1 MYVFILME
9 RFMILERIL
18 VKKRSEK
25 IEIFVRK
32 EIKNYL
38 YDYVN
43 KMVLLKNNS

>member
-18 VKKRSEK
+18 VKKSEK
-25 IEIFVRK
+25 IEIFIRE
-32 EIKNYL
+32 EINNYL

-43 KMVLLKNNS
+43 KILLLKNNS

>member
-18 VKKRSEK
+18 VKKVKK
-25 IEIFVRK
+25 IEIFIRE
-32 EIKNYL
+32 EIENYL

-43 KMVLLKNNS
+43 KIVLLKNNS

>member
-18 VKKRSEK
+18 VKKSEK
-25 IEIFVRK
+25 IEIL
-32 EIKNYL
+32 IKNYL

-43 KMVLLKNNS
+43 KIVLLKIIVNRKY